1 MEFRRATQED
11 LEYVKSNPF
20 EGAVKDYPY
29 MEVPDDNTYAVIFE
43 GKLVAVG
50 GVQIKWQGVGLFWL
64 ILTADCK
71 KDGFYGVLALSA
83 VKQKTDHLIEKNGLW
98 HAQATVRP
106 NFLEAIKM
114 IEFLGFKRKCLMEK
128 YCPDGGDSYLYIKVI

>member
-1 MEFRRATQED
+1 MEFRQATQED
-11 LEYVKSNPF
+11 LAYVRQNPF

-29 MEVPDDNTYAVIFE
+29 MKVPDDNTYAVIYE
-43 GKLVAVG
+43 DQLVAVG
-50 GVQIKWQGVGLFWL
+50 GLQIKWKGVGLLWL
-64 ILTADCK
+64 MLTAECK
-71 KDGFYGVLALSA
+71 KYDFHGVLALSA
-83 VKQKTDHLIEKNGLW
+83 IQQKTDYLIEKNGLW

-106 NFLEAIKM
+106 DFPKAIKM